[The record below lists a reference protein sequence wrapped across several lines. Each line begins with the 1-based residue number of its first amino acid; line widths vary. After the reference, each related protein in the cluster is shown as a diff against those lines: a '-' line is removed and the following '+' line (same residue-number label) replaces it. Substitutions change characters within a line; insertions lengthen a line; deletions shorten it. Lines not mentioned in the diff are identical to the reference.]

1 MKKIFA
7 LGMAALMMVTA
18 MATAIS
24 AAPAVDGR
32 KTCTAYVADIDVDG
46 VIDDAWAYAPEIPVD
61 VVKENASSW
70 FGDSSKV
77 AGVDYATLTCK
88 VLWDGDSTLYVLYV
102 VNDKTISMVGANDW
116 LQDSIE
122 LFVQMDNE
130 ASDSSAS
137 KTQQRWFAD
146 GTVNGHN
153 NEAGFS
159 VNGDTLIYEVE
170 FDISA
175 ISGGNYIGIDFQ
187 YNDDAE
193 GKGDRNVC
201 LGWSDS
207 TDKASSDCTV
217 YGQCE
222 LSDTTVAE
230 LIAAEKAAAEAAAA
244 EAAAAEAA
252 AAEVV
257 DAAAEQATAPA
268 TGDYAVA
275 ALFAAMAMC
284 ALGIKKFAK

>member
-102 VNDKTISMVGANDW
+102 VNDSTLSMVGANDW
-116 LQDSIE
+116 LKDSIE

-130 ASDSSAS
+130 AEDSSAS
-137 KTQQRWFAD
+137 KSQLRYYAD
-146 GTVNGHN
+146 GSSDGIGYSND
-153 NEAGFS
+153 
-159 VNGDTLIYEVE
+159 GDTYIFEVE
-170 FDISA
+170 YDVSA
-175 ISGGNYIGIDFQ
+175 LSGGNYIGIDFQ

-193 GKGDRNVC
+193 GNGDRNVC

-207 TDKASSDCTV
+207 VDAASSNCTV

>member
-7 LGMAALMMVTA
+7 LGMAALMTLTA
-18 MATAIS
+18 MATVVS
-24 AAPAVDGR
+24 AGPKVEGR
-32 KTCTAYVADIDVDG
+32 KTTTAYVADIDIDG
-46 VIDDAWAYAPEIPVD
+46 EIDAAWAYAPDIAVD

-77 AGVDYATLTCK
+77 AGVDYATLNCK

-102 VNDKTISMVGANDW
+102 VDDKNISMVGDNDW
-116 LQDSIE
+116 LKDSIE

-130 ASDSSAS
+130 AEDSSAS
-137 KTQQRWFAD
+137 KTQWRFFAD
-146 GTVNGHN
+146 GTANGN
-153 NEAGFS
+153 SANFGFAEKD
-159 VNGDTLIYEVE
+159 GKLIYELE
-170 FDISA
+170 YDLSA
-175 ISGGNYIGIDFQ
+175 LSDGNYIGIDFQ

-222 LSDTTVAE
+222 LSETTVEE

-244 EAAAAEAA
+244 EAAAAAA
-252 AAEVV
+252 AEAEVV